1 MKCSLHVCGEWVRRI
16 LRGVMDWNDLPAVR
30 IVTDR
35 VQINTHAEEHVSTVA
50 ALDWM
55 SERSNKQFIIQ
66 LDAVNDHIFDAAVS
80 RHMNI
85 AGLFDASHGAG
96 VLPAEWPK
104 PRHYEVYH
112 GYAGGIGPENV
123 REQVVKIT
131 DTITGSLPFWIDM
144 EGRVRTN
151 EQLDLTK
158 VMSVLE
164 TCKDLI
170 TKEAR

>member
-1 MKCSLHVCGEWVRRI
+1 MNFFLLFFRVRHVYCFIRYRFIVAVIHGCIEANKIVCSATSLV
-16 LRGVMDWNDLPAVR
+16 
-30 IVTDR
+30 
-35 VQINTHAEEHVSTVA
+35 
-50 ALDWM
+50 
-55 SERSNKQFIIQ
+55 IIQ